1 MSVTRT
7 VPNVIEI
14 CSQIWGLTTRLPSHG
29 IIAKFMLK
37 GVRLRKEEKKKEEVK
52 DFSTIITAVYLPS

>member
-1 MSVTRT
+1 
-7 VPNVIEI
+7 
-14 CSQIWGLTTRLPSHG
+14 
-29 IIAKFMLK
+29 MLK